1 MDVAQILPR
10 PSERALFLGAT
21 GTGKTTL
28 AISLIRLVRFHV
40 PIHILDIKGDEALEL
55 PGAVVIERARV
66 YETVDAPVKVY
77 QPEPNELL
85 NAKVLDEWLRR
96 RYDEGGPSLTY
107 IDELLG
113 LGIQQKPL
121 PGLLALLTRGRSR
134 GTALWATTQRP
145 AWVSRYVFSEIQH
158 FYIFSLTDLRDRRRV
173 AEFTYPSVIEPLR
186 EKHSFF
192 YYRVGGECPRILKL
206 QKGGRAVV

>member
-145 AWVSRYVFSEIQH
+145 AWVS
-158 FYIFSLTDLRDRRRV
+158 
-173 AEFTYPSVIEPLR
+173 
-186 EKHSFF
+186 
-192 YYRVGGECPRILKL
+192 
-206 QKGGRAVV
+206 